1 MISPSICFSLSD
13 FFYLAWCPQRSFM
26 LLQMAGFP
34 SFLLPSSI
42 PLCLSISV
50 CMKFPGGSDC
60 KESAHNTGDLGLVP
74 GLGRSP
80 GGGHGSP
87 LQCSCLEN
95 PMDRGAFQATV
106 HGVAKIGHDWVTK
119 HSVHVYVI
127 HICTHTH
134 TPHFYL
140 LSHQKVGTC
149 FHILAIVSN
158 AALNMK
164 KRFFC
169 KMVMLFPTHIYPE
182 VGVSSHM
189 AVLISWG
196 TSMLFSI
203 APYQFTFPPT
213 VQNWSLSFISLMTL
227 IACGF
232 DTGHSN
238 MWSNSLLQFYFAFH
252 WLAIFCTRWMY
263 IKET

>member
-1 MISPSICFSLSD
+1 MATHPSI
-13 FFYLAWCPQRSFM
+13 LAWRILWTGEPFRLQFM
-26 LLQMAGFP
+26 GSQKLDTTELLSTVYM
-34 SFLLPSSI
+34 
-42 PLCLSISV
+42 
-50 CMKFPGGSDC
+50 CMWYIY
-60 KESAHNTGDLGLVP
+60 
-74 GLGRSP
+74 
-80 GGGHGSP
+80 
-87 LQCSCLEN
+87 
-95 PMDRGAFQATV
+95 V
-106 HGVAKIGHDWVTK
+106 H
-119 HSVHVYVI
+119 
-127 HICTHTH
+127 THTHIH

-169 KMVMLFPTHIYPE
+169 KMVILFPTHIYPE

-203 APYQFTFPPT
+203 VSYQFTFPPT

-252 WLAIFCTRWMY
+252 WLALFCIRWMY